1 MSHIETRGCGKH
13 LRQSLACGVR
23 CVACHVQVVLLL
35 SFLALRSVSGVPIGG
50 FLAVPEQWLL
60 VASVRRTFLVGGRR
74 LKWSLQFHPQ
84 CLAFRRVGGYK
95 TFVAR
100 WNVGAQA
107 GCFIAAFGHKRPP
120 RHARTS
126 RVQGSGASGMGA
138 RMQLT
143 ENRHYLVSSKLA
155 RAPFP
160 HENRVLTLKLALV
173 GAIQNCVNHGQA
185 TLRARTT
192 PHTDSPS
199 HNGSLVQLDP
209 ALHLPD
215 LTGFWPRSQSSS
227 QDSRRRPKYCGLLRR
242 RQTRTGAPHGA
253 RTLYPLMQRQ
263 SEVRLGDKA
272 ARH

>member
-1 MSHIETRGCGKH
+1 MSD
-13 LRQSLACGVR
+13 
-23 CVACHVQVVLLL
+23 VLLVTCKWCYCCL
-35 SFLALRSVSGVPIGG
+35 FWALRSVSGVPIGA

-60 VASVRRTFLVGGRR
+60 VASVRRMFLVGGRR

-84 CLAFRRVGGYK
+84 CLAFRRVGRYY

-100 WNVGAQA
+100 WNVGVQA

-120 RHARTS
+120 QSCARVS
-126 RVQGSGASGMGA
+126 CSGESGASGMGA

-160 HENRVLTLKLALV
+160 LENRVLTLKLALV

-199 HNGSLVQLDP
+199 HDGSLVQLDP
-209 ALHLPD
+209 AHHLPD
-215 LTGFWPRSQSSS
+215 LTGFWTQSQSS
-227 QDSRRRPKYCGLLRR
+227 
-242 RQTRTGAPHGA
+242 
-253 RTLYPLMQRQ
+253 
-263 SEVRLGDKA
+263 
-272 ARH
+272 